1 MDKRK
6 GKVNNREI
14 WKTESRKC
22 YKREM
27 AEQNQ
32 EVKRIIHRLYYLQ
45 VIWAKYRE
53 LQTASCK
60 SDCIC
65 KSSVYRFLNKKWHMK
80 FYTITNN
87 FEILTELIH

>member
-22 YKREM
+22 YEMEM
-27 AEQNQ
+27 AEQKQ
-32 EVKRIIHRLYYLQ
+32 EVKRIIRRLYRLQ
-45 VIWAKYRE
+45 VIWAKYGE

-65 KSSVYRFLNKKWHMK
+65 KSSVYRFLNRK
-80 FYTITNN
+80 
-87 FEILTELIH
+87 